1 MKLYK
6 DLLKQSEKR
15 KERGKRKVVLT
26 LDKLHD
32 LLRRAK
38 EEGYAKGLKDASAS
52 TSSTQKSLSNTGNGD
67 GDLYDDAFSLSVV
80 SDRKTSVLLPR
91 MTREKF

>member
-1 MKLYK
+1 M
-6 DLLKQSEKR
+6 
-15 KERGKRKVVLT
+15 LT

-52 TSSTQKSLSNTGNGD
+52 TSSSTQKSLSNTGNGD
-67 GDLYDDAFSLSVV
+67 GDLYDDEHSLWY
-80 SDRKTSVLLPR
+80 RIEKTSVLLPR